1 MEIKNKENIKR
12 CDWATRHPAEQA
24 YHDKQWGIPVY
35 DDRELF
41 KMLILEGMQAGLSWV
56 TVLNKMEA
64 FCEAFDDFRPEIV
77 VNYDEQKEAEL
88 MQNEGIIRNRLKIKS
103 VSVNAKA
110 YFKVCE
116 EFGSFSN
123 YLWGENGIQINAYLA
138 ATAWNLKKM
147 MEKLKEKFLYFIFGW
162 FLRKDKIYF
171 VA

>member
-1 MEIKNKENIKR
+1 MKIKNKENIKR
-12 CDWATRHPAEQA
+12 CDWATRHPAEQV

-64 FCEAFDDFRPEIV
+64 FCEAFDDSRPEIV
-77 VNYDEQKEAEL
+77 VNYDDRKEAEL

-116 EFGSFSN
+116 DFGSFSN
-123 YLWGENGIQINAYLA
+123 YLWAFVNHQPIVNSWKEIGRKNGTFGQD
-138 ATAWNLKKM
+138 KQGFE
-147 MEKLKEKFLYFIFGW
+147 EKRL
-162 FLRKDKIYF
+162 
-171 VA
+171 